1 MDGLQI
7 SAQVHQS
14 RVLIVEDEKDLAEMI
29 SQCLEKRGFS
39 ISVAYEG
46 KEAWDRIEKE
56 RPNLILLDLMLP
68 GIDGWEICRMIR
80 QNPDKEI
87 REAGVL
93 MLSARALPE
102 DRIRGLSLGADD
114 YVIKPFSLSELLLRV
129 ERLLS
134 RRNAVS
140 RLSQEV
146 DRLRIQIQ
154 ENEENLRNVIH
165 DLKTPLIAMGISAKI
180 LMRRGP
186 DPEGLVFL
194 RRIHENSSRLTRW
207 VEDLLLLSELSFHQT
222 PGEME
227 KADMVGLVLR
237 VMDLLEAA
245 AQEKGIQVEF
255 RPFST
260 LPAVP
265 VIKRWVERAFE
276 NLFSN
281 ALKFTPEGGRVEVTV
296 GMNGDEG
303 REGVLITVRDNGIGI
318 GPEDLPKIFEPFQRG
333 KNALSES
340 GMGLGLSLTKRV
352 VEMHGGEIDV
362 QSELGK
368 GSTFSVILPVGE
380 SKQEKGVG
388 TVENFTKN

>member
-1 MDGLQI
+1 MDGLPI
-7 SAQVHQS
+7 PAQVHQS
-14 RVLIVEDEKDLAEMI
+14 RVLIVEDEKDLVEMI
-29 SQCLEKRGFS
+29 SQSLKKRGFS
-39 ISVAYEG
+39 ISVAHEG
-46 KEAWDRIEKE
+46 KEAWDRIQEE
-56 RPNLILLDLMLP
+56 RPHLILLDLMLP

-255 RPFST
+255 RPSST

>member
-80 QNPDKEI
+80 QNPNKEV
-87 REAGVL
+87 REAAVL

-102 DRIRGLSLGADD
+102 DRIKGLRLGADD
-114 YVIKPFSLSELLLRV
+114 YVTKPFSLSELLLRV
-129 ERLLS
+129 ERLIS
-134 RRNAVS
+134 RGNALS

-146 DRLRIQIQ
+146 DRLRVQIQ

-180 LMRRGP
+180 LMRRSP
-186 DPEGLVFL
+186 DPEGLAFL
-194 RRIHENSSRLTRW
+194 RRIHENSSRLTLW

-222 PGEME
+222 PGAME
-227 KADMVGLVLR
+227 KADMVDLVLR
-237 VMDLLEAA
+237 VVDLLEAA
-245 AQEKGIQVEF
+245 AQEKRIQVEF
-255 RPFST
+255 RPSGT

-265 VIKRWVERAFE
+265 VVKRWVERAFE
-276 NLFSN
+276 NIFSN
-281 ALKFTPEGGRVEVTV
+281 ALKYTPEGGRVEVSV
-296 GMNGDEG
+296 EIKWDKG
-303 REGVLITVRDNGIGI
+303 REGVVIAVSDNGIGI
-318 GPEDLPKIFEPFQRG
+318 GSEDIPKIFEPFQRG
-333 KNALSES
+333 RNASSEC
-340 GMGLGLSLTKRV
+340 GVGLGLSLAKRI

-362 QSELGK
+362 QSELGN
-368 GSTFSVILPVGE
+368 GSTFSVILPLRE
-380 SKQEKGVG
+380 SKQEKGVR